1 MRFFGRRAAEAQVKT
16 PRAWGD
22 RIPEVILYTRAGCHL
37 CEDAEAVLR
46 RVMAEAT
53 RSGRAA
59 FELRPVDIDADPD
72 PELARRYGV
81 RVPVVAIDGV
91 EHFEY
96 EVPEDPLVELIRTAS
111 LS

>member
-1 MRFFGRRAAEAQVKT
+1 MRPGAEAPGARV
-16 PRAWGD
+16 
-22 RIPEVILYTRAGCHL
+22 PEVVLYTRAGCHL

-46 RVMAEAT
+46 RVMAEAA
-53 RSGRAA
+53 RAGRDG
-59 FELRPVDIDADPD
+59 FELRSVDIDAD

-96 EVPEDPLVELIRTAS
+96 EVPEDLLVDLIRTAS
-111 LS
+111 RP